1 VGANCAGTRTVYW
14 KAWPGL
20 RGYRRILNLP
30 RNWFRA
36 RLIGRRCCALKASSA
51 HAETGTGMAIEWTTV
66 IEGGIPLLGGL
77 YATALGYGLVH
88 TSRAM
93 PNRQTQKT
101 IRLFRWLGPLVVL
114 FGIFTAWQT
123 HAHLNH
129 PPAEQLAQGIRSRM
143 TFPVRVDAITQA
155 TGVEGR
161 GDTLIYDYSIAASL
175 QQLGGEG
182 TSAARTRRTGA
193 QSYLRCARFPET
205 AAAWLHAGKALHG
218 SGVR

>member
-1 VGANCAGTRTVYW
+1 
-14 KAWPGL
+14 
-20 RGYRRILNLP
+20 
-30 RNWFRA
+30 
-36 RLIGRRCCALKASSA
+36 
-51 HAETGTGMAIEWTTV
+51 MAIEWTTV

-175 QQLGGEG
+175 QQLGGRERVQQELEG
-182 TSAARTRRTGA
+182 QGRKAICAAPDSLKLLRHGYTLERHYTFQASADDVLVTVSAKSCG
-193 QSYLRCARFPET
+193 
-205 AAAWLHAGKALHG
+205 
-218 SGVR
+218 